1 MQICGLPK
9 FTNLRYVKISGFI
22 LGGLPKIMNFD
33 LVPRNVFIR
42 ESKNVSKPPVAHL
55 VLAAFDIE
63 I

>member
-42 ESKNVSKPPVAHL
+42 ESKNVSEPPVAHL
-55 VLAAFDIE
+55 VPTAFDIE

>member
-1 MQICGLPK
+1 MQIGGLPK
-9 FTNLRYVKISGFI
+9 FTSIRYMEIPGFISG
-22 LGGLPKIMNFD
+22 GLTKVMNFN

-55 VLAAFDIE
+55 VPAAFDIE